1 MNKINSCQLIGTG
14 TAGLCFIIALINKIK
29 QASEPDRKPYQNLLD
44 SLIAIEGSHQAGGV
58 LDDYQIN
65 ANTNADEIA
74 SCLHDG
80 TPFETLRK
88 HYLQQPETQQPLI
101 PLPKV
106 GELLLRPV
114 VNIITELLGD
124 RFRRN
129 TQVKNIDVGENGI
142 KSFDLNG
149 DLIAHSK
156 NMVLCCGG
164 REELLPDLS
173 PWQHKTVMTGPLL
186 RQKTA
191 DTLPEQPGSIVIA
204 GSSHSGFS
212 SAWRFLNDPEL
223 SSYAK
228 GRDIII
234 LQRSTLIKLRCTPE
248 FANRHQLPFDPTED
262 VCPFNGLVYRN
273 AGLRKDAKALYLQI
287 KYGEEKRVQ
296 LRPIA
301 ALSDAKQL
309 LDEAALVIQCT
320 GFKPNL
326 PEISVN
332 GVSQTIKQRSQFGEL
347 SDVNSGKII
356 PRLFGFG
363 LGIHIIPECEYRGEK
378 SFRGSSDG
386 LLPYPNAV
394 APVIIDQL
402 IRESRQG

>member
-29 QASEPDRKPYQNLLD
+29 QAPEPDRKTYQNLLD

-74 SCLHDG
+74 SCLHDD

-101 PLPKV
+101 LLPKV
-106 GELLLRPV
+106 GELMLRPV
-114 VNIITELLGD
+114 ANIITGLLGD
-124 RFRRN
+124 RFRCN
-129 TQVKNIDVGENGI
+129 TQVKNIDVGINGI
-142 KSFDLNG
+142 KSFDHNG

-164 REELLPDLS
+164 REELLPELS
-173 PWQHKTVMTGPLL
+173 SWQHKTVMTGPLL

-191 DTLPEQPGSIVIA
+191 DTLPEQPGSIVIV

-228 GRDIII
+228 GRGIII
-234 LQRSTLIKLRCTPE
+234 LQRSPLIKLRCTPE
-248 FANRHQLPFDPTED
+248 FANQHQLPFDPTED

-326 PEISVN
+326 PEITMN
-332 GVSQTIKQRSQFGEL
+332 GVSQTIKQRSQYGEL
-347 SDVNSGKII
+347 SDINSDKTI
-356 PRLFGFG
+356 PNLFGFG
-363 LGIHIIPECEYRGEK
+363 LGIQIIPQNEYRGEK